1 MVDPEGMAGQMAA
14 QVLEEKGARRQV
26 FRNRTEV
33 WEMDGMT
40 ITGQRINGRV
50 LKHR

>member
-1 MVDPEGMAGQMAA
+1 MVDPERMAGQMAA

-26 FRNRTEV
+26 LRTRTEV

-40 ITGQRINGRV
+40 ITGQRTNGSVFKQR
-50 LKHR
+50 